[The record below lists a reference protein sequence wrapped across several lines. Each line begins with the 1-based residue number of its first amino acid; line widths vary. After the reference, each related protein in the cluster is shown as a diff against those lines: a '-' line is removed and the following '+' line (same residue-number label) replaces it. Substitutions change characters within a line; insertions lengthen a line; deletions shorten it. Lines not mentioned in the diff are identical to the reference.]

1 MAYLNIKM
9 SPRNTSGCELP
20 VVNDEVVTAYS
31 QSTRNDSRRADDKI
45 VIANTYVI
53 GNSDQMSQKK
63 KIQKTKRKRKEDEKR
78 GAESMTE
85 TQEVLERRNQ
95 SGGSQT

>member
-1 MAYLNIKM
+1 M
-9 SPRNTSGCELP
+9 
-20 VVNDEVVTAYS
+20 VTAYS

-63 KIQKTKRKRKEDEKR
+63 KDSKDK
-78 GAESMTE
+78 TE
-85 TQEVLERRNQ
+85 TERRPETRRRIND
-95 SGGSQT
+95 GNTGSTRATEPIRRLTNLNESISQKKKTISVCITSLS